1 MSKNKLS
8 KGQQRRVNA
17 NHQRRLK
24 TSKEKPDYDDNLF
37 GEPDEGIV
45 ISRFGMHADV
55 ESADGDV
62 HRCNIRRTIRSLVTG
77 DRVVWRPGKP
87 AAEGVNVKGIVEAV
101 HERTSVLT
109 RPDFYDGVKP
119 IAANIDQ
126 IVIVS
131 AILPELSLNI
141 IDRYLVACETLQIEP
156 IIVLNKI
163 DLLDDEGMA
172 FVNEQMDI
180 YRNIG
185 YRVLMVSS
193 HTQDGLKP
201 LEEALTGRISI
212 FAGQSGV
219 GKSSLLKLMMAH
231 LREQGVMEEQ
241 ILSMNFES
249 MQFADMDSKSLYQY
263 VMERAPKGKRLYLFL
278 DEVQKVRDWQDAVN
292 SFRVDLYCD
301 IYVTGSNAY
310 LLSSE
315 LSTYLS
321 GRYVEIKMLPLSFR
335 EFLDFHGYLLEEY
348 KAPNGNVKQR
358 ARGKDGEAYE
368 LRDLFEAYAQF
379 GGMPALAEAEL
390 DQERANMLLDGIYSA
405 VVVRDILERGKR
417 KEQRAVTDALL
428 LRKIVLFL
436 ADNIGNNTSA
446 ASIGRTLVSEGLLD
460 DGRKT
465 KPAVQTISA
474 YIDALLE
481 SYIFYEVKRFD
492 IKGKDYLRTLGKY
505 YIVDP
510 GLRTYLLGN
519 RGGDVGH
526 ILENIVYFE
535 LLRRGYEVAIGKV
548 GEKEI
553 DFIATKMNEKRY
565 IQVTDNMNASETR
578 TRELAPLQAV
588 QDNYE
593 KTVIAMDCDLISDV
607 DGIKIVKA
615 LDFLLSEV

>member
-1 MSKNKLS
+1 MSKINS
-8 KGQQRRVNA
+8 QRPAAPREH

-163 DLLDDEGMA
+163 DLLDDEGME

-219 GKSSLLKLMMAH
+219 GKSSLL
-231 LREQGVMEEQ
+231 
-241 ILSMNFES
+241 N
-249 MQFADMDSKSLYQY
+249 
-263 VMERAPKGKRLYLFL
+263 
-278 DEVQKVRDWQDAVN
+278 
-292 SFRVDLYCD
+292 
-301 IYVTGSNAY
+301 
-310 LLSSE
+310 
-315 LSTYLS
+315 
-321 GRYVEIKMLPLSFR
+321 
-335 EFLDFHGYLLEEY
+335 
-348 KAPNGNVKQR
+348 
-358 ARGKDGEAYE
+358 
-368 LRDLFEAYAQF
+368 
-379 GGMPALAEAEL
+379 
-390 DQERANMLLDGIYSA
+390 
-405 VVVRDILERGKR
+405 
-417 KEQRAVTDALL
+417 ALL
-428 LRKIVLFL
+428 
-436 ADNIGNNTSA
+436 
-446 ASIGRTLVSEGLLD
+446 GL
-460 DGRKT
+460 
-465 KPAVQTISA
+465 Q
-474 YIDALLE
+474 
-481 SYIFYEVKRFD
+481 KR
-492 IKGKDYLRTLGKY
+492 
-505 YIVDP
+505 
-510 GLRTYLLGN
+510 
-519 RGGDVGH
+519 
-526 ILENIVYFE
+526 
-535 LLRRGYEVAIGKV
+535 
-548 GEKEI
+548 
-553 DFIATKMNEKRY
+553 
-565 IQVTDNMNASETR
+565 S
-578 TRELAPLQAV
+578 
-588 QDNYE
+588 
-593 KTVIAMDCDLISDV
+593 
-607 DGIKIVKA
+607 
-615 LDFLLSEV
+615 